1 MESDKMSKVV
11 VRTQYFASGKSVGEK
26 FTNYIAKRE
35 GVDKTINTKRSEV
48 FVQYAAERPGVVKL
62 GEHGLFGQ
70 EDYVDLKKASKEIY
84 NHKGIV
90 WTEVVSLRQE
100 DAERLGY
107 DTPEAWRNLVRSKQF
122 EIAYYHKIPADKL
135 KWYGAFHKAEGH
147 YHMHLIVFNKNP
159 SGEFISKKNYNQYK
173 DMFTKTIFKDELKQI
188 YDERQSLRDKII
200 DEIKKTVDGFEINI
214 GEPSAEF
221 AEKLNELKFS
231 LDGYKGKKNYQFLS
245 KDQKEKVDAVV
256 KVVCQDDNLQE
267 LYRQWCLVELTR
279 LRYYYKEPEKCFGP
293 LEINKNFQRRIENAV
308 LKSAFKNIRQNDLHT
323 NKEKT
328 NIVFGDI
335 IFNICKMFEQSI
347 KQDINEG
354 FTKSIVDSKD
364 KAKEY
369 RRDASMGIHHGI

>member
-1 MESDKMSKVV
+1 MSKVV

-48 FVQYAAERPGVVKL
+48 FVQYAAERSGVVKL

-245 KDQKEKVDAVV
+245 KDQKEKVDTVV

-308 LKSAFKNIRQNDLHT
+308 LKSALKVSRQNDLYID
-323 NKEKT
+323 KEKA

-335 IFNICKMFEQSI
+335 VFNLCKVFEQSI
-347 KQDINEG
+347 EQDINEG

>member
-1 MESDKMSKVV
+1 MSKVV
-11 VRTQYFASGKSVGEK
+11 VRTQYFSSGKSVGEK

-48 FVQYAAERPGVVKL
+48 FAQYVAERPGVVRL

-70 EDYVDLKKASKEIY
+70 EDYVDLKKVSKEIY

-122 EIAYYHKIPADKL
+122 EIAYYHKMPADNL

-159 SGEFISKKNYNQYK
+159 GGEFISKKNYNQYK

-200 DEIKKTVDGFEINI
+200 DKVKKTVDGFEINI
-214 GEPSAEF
+214 GEPSADF

-245 KDQKEKVDAVV
+245 KDQKEKVDTVV

-308 LKSAFKNIRQNDLHT
+308 LKSALKNIRQNDLYI
-323 NKEKT
+323 NKEKA

-335 IFNICKMFEQSI
+335 VFNLCKVFDQSI
-347 KQDINEG
+347 EQDINEG

-369 RRDASMGIHHGI
+369 RRDVSMGIHHGI

>member
-1 MESDKMSKVV
+1 MSKVV

-159 SGEFISKKNYNQYK
+159 GGEFISKKNYNQYK

-200 DEIKKTVDGFEINI
+200 DEVKKTVDGFEINI

-221 AEKLNELKFS
+221 AEKLSELKFS

-293 LEINKNFQRRIENAV
+293 LEINKNFQRRIENAM
-308 LKSAFKNIRQNDLHT
+308 LKSALKNIRQNDLHT

-335 IFNICKMFEQSI
+335 IFNLCKMFEQSI
-347 KQDINEG
+347 EQDINEG

>member
-1 MESDKMSKVV
+1 MSKVV
-11 VRTQYFASGKSVGEK
+11 VRTQYFSSGKSVGEK

-48 FVQYAAERPGVVKL
+48 FVQYTAERPGVVKL

-107 DTPEAWRNLVRSKQF
+107 DTPDAWRNLVRSKQF

-159 SGEFISKKNYNQYK
+159 GGEFISKKNYNQYK

-200 DEIKKTVDGFEINI
+200 DKVKKTVDGFEINI
-214 GEPSAEF
+214 GEPSADF
-221 AEKLNELKFS
+221 AEKLDELRFS

-308 LKSAFKNIRQNDLHT
+308 LKSALKGSRQNDLHID
-323 NKEKT
+323 KVKA

-335 IFNICKMFEQSI
+335 VFNLCKMFDQSI
-347 KQDINEG
+347 EQDINEG

-364 KAKEY
+364 RAKEY
-369 RRDASMGIHHGI
+369 RRGASMGIHHGI

>member
-1 MESDKMSKVV
+1 MSKVV

-122 EIAYYHKIPADKL
+122 EIAYYHKIPADKF

-173 DMFTKTIFKDELKQI
+173 DMFTKTMFKDELKQI

-245 KDQKEKVDAVV
+245 KDQKEKVDAIV

-308 LKSAFKNIRQNDLHT
+308 LKSALKNIRQNDLHT

-335 IFNICKMFEQSI
+335 IFNLCKMFEQSI
-347 KQDINEG
+347 EQDINEG

>member
-1 MESDKMSKVV
+1 MSKVV
-11 VRTQYFASGKSVGEK
+11 VRTQYFLSGKSVGEK

-62 GEHGLFGQ
+62 GEHGLFGR

-147 YHMHLIVFNKNP
+147 YHMHLIVFNRNP
-159 SGEFISKKNYNQYK
+159 SSEFISKKNYNQYK

-308 LKSAFKNIRQNDLHT
+308 LKSALKGNRQNDLHID
-323 NKEKT
+323 KEKA

-335 IFNICKMFEQSI
+335 VFNLCKMLEQSI
-347 KQDINEG
+347 EQDISEG

-364 KAKEY
+364 KVKEY
-369 RRDASMGIHHGI
+369 RRDASMGIHHGV

>member
-1 MESDKMSKVV
+1 MSKVV

-335 IFNICKMFEQSI
+335 IFNLCKMFEQSI
-347 KQDINEG
+347 EQDINEG

>member
-1 MESDKMSKVV
+1 MSKVV

-100 DAERLGY
+100 DAERIGY

-335 IFNICKMFEQSI
+335 IFNLCKMFEQSI
-347 KQDINEG
+347 EQDINEG

>member
-1 MESDKMSKVV
+1 MSKVV

-35 GVDKTINTKRSEV
+35 GVDKTINTKRSEF

-70 EDYVDLKKASKEIY
+70 EDYVDLEKASKEIY

-122 EIAYYHKIPADKL
+122 EIAYYHKIPADNL

-308 LKSAFKNIRQNDLHT
+308 LKSALKNIRQNDLHT

-335 IFNICKMFEQSI
+335 IFNLCKMFEQSI
-347 KQDINEG
+347 EQDINEG

>member
-11 VRTQYFASGKSVGEK
+11 VRTQYFLSGKSVGEK

-35 GVDKTINTKRSEV
+35 GADKTINTKRSEV
-48 FVQYAAERPGVVKL
+48 FAQYAAERPGVVKL

-214 GEPSAEF
+214 GEPIAEF

-293 LEINKNFQRRIENAV
+293 LEINKNFRRRIENAV
-308 LKSAFKNIRQNDLHT
+308 LKSAFKNIRQYDLHT
-323 NKEKT
+323 NKGKT

-335 IFNICKMFEQSI
+335 IFNLCKMFEQSI
-347 KQDINEG
+347 EQDINEG

>member
-1 MESDKMSKVV
+1 MSKVV
-11 VRTQYFASGKSVGEK
+11 VRTQYFSSGKSVGEK

-48 FVQYAAERPGVVKL
+48 FAQYVAERPGVVRL

-70 EDYVDLKKASKEIY
+70 EDYVDLKKVSKEIY

-122 EIAYYHKIPADKL
+122 EIAYYHKMPADNL

-159 SGEFISKKNYNQYK
+159 GGEFISKKNYNQYK

-200 DEIKKTVDGFEINI
+200 DKVKKTVDGFEINI
-214 GEPSAEF
+214 GEPSADF
-221 AEKLNELKFS
+221 AEKLNELRFS

-267 LYRQWCLVELTR
+267 FYRQWCLVELTR

-308 LKSAFKNIRQNDLHT
+308 LKSALKNIRQNDLYI
-323 NKEKT
+323 NKEKA

-335 IFNICKMFEQSI
+335 VFNLCKVFDQSI
-347 KQDINEG
+347 EQDINEG

-369 RRDASMGIHHGI
+369 RRDVSMGIHHGI

>member
-1 MESDKMSKVV
+1 MSKVV
-11 VRTQYFASGKSVGEK
+11 VRTQYFLSGKSVGEK

-35 GVDKTINTKRSEV
+35 GADKTINTKRSEV
-48 FVQYAAERPGVVKL
+48 FAQYAAERPGVVKL
-62 GEHGLFGQ
+62 GGHGLFGQ

-335 IFNICKMFEQSI
+335 IFNLCKMFEQSI
-347 KQDINEG
+347 EQDINEG

>member
-1 MESDKMSKVV
+1 MSKVV
-11 VRTQYFASGKSVGEK
+11 VRTQYFLSGKSVGEK

-70 EDYVDLKKASKEIY
+70 EDYVDLKKVSKEIY

-122 EIAYYHKIPADKL
+122 EIAYYHKISADNL

-159 SGEFISKKNYNQYK
+159 GGEFISKKNYNQYK

-200 DEIKKTVDGFEINI
+200 DEVKKTVDGFEINI

-245 KDQKEKVDAVV
+245 KDQKEKVDTVV

-308 LKSAFKNIRQNDLHT
+308 LKSALKNIRQNDLYI
-323 NKEKT
+323 NKEKA

-335 IFNICKMFEQSI
+335 VFNLCKVFDQSI
-347 KQDINEG
+347 EQDINEG

-369 RRDASMGIHHGI
+369 RRDVSMGIHHGI

>member
-1 MESDKMSKVV
+1 MSKVV

-245 KDQKEKVDAVV
+245 KDQKEKVDAIV

-335 IFNICKMFEQSI
+335 IFNLCKMFEQSI
-347 KQDINEG
+347 EQDINEG

>member
-1 MESDKMSKVV
+1 MSKVV

-335 IFNICKMFEQSI
+335 VFNLCKVFEHSI
-347 KQDINEG
+347 EQDINEG

>member
-1 MESDKMSKVV
+1 MSKVV
-11 VRTQYFASGKSVGEK
+11 VRTQYFLSGKSVGEK

-48 FVQYAAERPGVVKL
+48 FIQYAAERSGVVKL

-107 DTPEAWRNLVRSKQF
+107 DTPEAWRNLVRSKHF
-122 EIAYYHKIPADKL
+122 EIAYYHKIPADNL

-159 SGEFISKKNYNQYK
+159 GGEFISKKNYNQYK

-200 DEIKKTVDGFEINI
+200 DEVKKTVDGFEINI

-221 AEKLNELKFS
+221 TEKLSELKFS

-335 IFNICKMFEQSI
+335 IFNLCKMFEQSI
-347 KQDINEG
+347 EQDINEG

>member
-1 MESDKMSKVV
+1 MSKVV
-11 VRTQYFASGKSVGEK
+11 VRTQYFSSGKSVGEK

-48 FVQYAAERPGVVKL
+48 FAQYVAERPGVVRL

-70 EDYVDLKKASKEIY
+70 EDYVDLKKVSKEIY

-122 EIAYYHKIPADKL
+122 EIAYYHKMPADNL

-159 SGEFISKKNYNQYK
+159 GGEFISKKNYNQYK

-200 DEIKKTVDGFEINI
+200 DKVKKTVDGFEINI
-214 GEPSAEF
+214 GEPSADF
-221 AEKLNELKFS
+221 AEKLNELRFS

-245 KDQKEKVDAVV
+245 KDQKEKVDTVV

-308 LKSAFKNIRQNDLHT
+308 LKSALKNIRQNDLYI
-323 NKEKT
+323 NKEKA

-335 IFNICKMFEQSI
+335 VFNLCKVFDQSI
-347 KQDINEG
+347 EQDINEG

-369 RRDASMGIHHGI
+369 RRDVSMGIHHGI

>member
-1 MESDKMSKVV
+1 MSKVV
-11 VRTQYFASGKSVGEK
+11 VRTQYFLSGKSVGEK

-62 GEHGLFGQ
+62 GEHGLFSR

-293 LEINKNFQRRIENAV
+293 LEINKNFQRQIENAV
-308 LKSAFKNIRQNDLHT
+308 LKSALKNIRQNDLYI
-323 NKEKT
+323 NKEKA

-335 IFNICKMFEQSI
+335 VFNLCKMFEQSI
-347 KQDINEG
+347 EQDINEG

>member
-1 MESDKMSKVV
+1 MSKVV

-279 LRYYYKEPEKCFGP
+279 LRYYYKESEKCFGP

-308 LKSAFKNIRQNDLHT
+308 LKSALKNIRQNDLHT

-335 IFNICKMFEQSI
+335 IFNLCKMFEQSI
-347 KQDINEG
+347 EQDINEG